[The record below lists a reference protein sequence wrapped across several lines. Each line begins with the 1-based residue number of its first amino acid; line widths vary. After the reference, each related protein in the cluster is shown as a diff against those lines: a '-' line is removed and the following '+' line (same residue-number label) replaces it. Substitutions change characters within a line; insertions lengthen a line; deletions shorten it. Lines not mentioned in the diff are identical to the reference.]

1 MPKSQTRLTRRH
13 LHMLKIDLI
22 GVTEKMAKITNEK
35 IMATTKNE
43 ALKSSLNSHEA
54 RQDNVNG

>member
-1 MPKSQTRLTRRH
+1 MRKWQ
-13 LHMLKIDLI
+13 
-22 GVTEKMAKITNEK
+22 KITNEK

-54 RQDNVNG
+54 GQDNLNG